1 MRILLLASSTLILTC
16 AASGQDSANRTAKPP
31 KDPRELL
38 AAAAPSYDF
47 YQASLRPWYLKGHY
61 QLFDESGHPGE
72 QGMYEYWST
81 EPGMYRSTWSRPG
94 RMRTEWHSENGRT
107 MSVASGGRMLSI
119 ESDLRDLLVS
129 AVPDILK
136 LKPGQAHIEK
146 DELKVG
152 KITFPCAKLDL
163 QKQNDGR
170 WPVIPGVRAGSYCFE
185 GSEPLL
191 RVQRVSNSEYIE
203 FDHLRKTQGRI
214 IAGEITWICN
224 GRNILKFSLDELK
237 EIDRDDPA
245 LKPTSE
251 ARISADDA
259 PQPSA
264 AQQGRLVKKSP
275 PVYPPAAKA
284 AHVSGTVLLDVL
296 IGADGKVRDLYV
308 LSSSSPLLTQAAK
321 DSVGQWQYSPYMVD
335 GEPQEVT
342 TRVTVFF
349 MLGG

>member
-1 MRILLLASSTLILTC
+1 MRSSLLVFLAPFLIW
-16 AASGQDSANRTAKPP
+16 AASGQDTTDSRAKVS

-38 AAAAPSYDF
+38 AAAALSYDF
-47 YQASLRPWYLKGHY
+47 HQVSLRPWYLEGHY
-61 QLFDESGHPGE
+61 QLFNENGRPGE
-72 QGMYEYWST
+72 QGTYQYWWT
-81 EPGMYRSTWSRPG
+81 APEVYRSTWSRPSG
-94 RMRTEWHSENGRT
+94 MRTEWHSADGRT
-107 MSVASGGRMLSI
+107 TFVASGGRMLSI
-119 ESDLRDLLVS
+119 ESELRDLLVS
-129 AVPDILK
+129 AVPDISK

-152 KITFPCAKLDL
+152 KNKFPCAKLDL

-170 WPVIPGVRAGSYCFE
+170 WPVVSGVRAGSYCFE
-185 GSEPLL
+185 GSELLL
-191 RVQRVSNSEYIE
+191 RVQRVSDFEYIE

-224 GRNILKFSLDELK
+224 GHNILKFSLDELK

-245 LKPTSE
+245 LKATSE

-259 PQPSA
+259 PQLSA
-264 AQQGRLVKKSP
+264 AQQGRLVKKAP

-284 AHVSGTVLLDVL
+284 AHVSGTVLLDAL
-296 IGADGKVRDLYV
+296 IGVDGKVRDLYV

-321 DSVGQWQYSPYMVD
+321 DSVGRWQYSPYIVD